1 MKILF
6 VLEFYAPHVGGV
18 ETLFTSL
25 AENLARKGHHITVLT
40 QQHDSALPTFEQNDR
55 ITIGRYKVSN
65 RYLFTLVALLPAL
78 RWARSHDLIQ
88 TTSYNAALPAWIA
101 GKIRGKPVVITFHE
115 VWNKLWLQL
124 PYFAKWK
131 GHLHRLFE
139 KLLLRLSFTRFVAVS
154 QFTSQQLA
162 TSGIGL
168 ENIQTILNGVDYQE
182 FSDFSNRTNASFP
195 FTFTYFGRLGISKG
209 WHLVI
214 PAFAEVSKEHPNS
227 RLKLIIPPDDDAHLA
242 IVHSQIKHYGIES
255 QIKLLHDLTRRNLL
269 GEIQRSSA
277 ILIPSYSEGF
287 CFAAVES
294 MALEVPIITSQQGAL
309 SEVVGGKYIKIE
321 SLTVEDLVSAMRL
334 ALDGHWSFA
343 LPRRYPL
350 DESVDGYIKLY
361 HEILSTS

>member
-18 ETLFTSL
+18 ETLFASL
-25 AENLARKGHHITVLT
+25 VESLVKKGHHITILT
-40 QQHDSALPTFEQNDR
+40 QQHDTTLPIVEQKDR
-55 ITIGRYKVSN
+55 ITIRRYRVSN

-101 GKIRGKPVVITFHE
+101 GRMRRKPVVITFHE
-115 VWNKLWLQL
+115 VWNKLWLHL

-139 KLLLRLSFTRFVAVS
+139 KLLLRLSFARFVAVS
-154 QFTSQQLA
+154 QFTHQQLVA
-162 TSGIGL
+162 SGIDP
-168 ENIQTILNGVDYQE
+168 ENSQTILNGVDYQE
-182 FSDFSNRTNASFP
+182 FSDFSSGVNSSST

-209 WHLVI
+209 WHLII
-214 PAFAEVSKEHPNS
+214 PAFAEVLKEHS
-227 RLKLIIPPDDDAHLA
+227 DIRLKLIIPLDDHAPLKIIHQQISRFG
-242 IVHSQIKHYGIES
+242 IVKQL
-255 QIKLLHDLTRRNLL
+255 QLLHGLTRRSLL
-269 GEIQRSSA
+269 HEIRSSNA

-294 MALEVPIITSQQGAL
+294 MALEVPILTSQRGAL

-321 SLTVEDLVSAMRL
+321 PLTVEGLASAMRL
-334 ALDGHWSFA
+334 ALDGHWSFTS
-343 LPRRYPL
+343 PKRFPL
-350 DESVDGYIKLY
+350 DESVDAYIRLY
-361 HEILSTS
+361 HEILSSS